1 MVVCEDPLK
10 DNKNNNVLAKCSV
23 ILWSVQWDPVSAM
36 SLAKCEL
43 SKNPENEDLFDDHD
57 PEKLFTDLQEIGRGN
72 FGTVFYAKNIKTDEV
87 VAIKKMSYN
96 GKQPRERWQAILK
109 EVKLL
114 KLCNHKNT
122 VSCKGCLLKEH
133 TAWLVME
140 YCVGSASDVLEV
152 LKKPLREVEIA
163 AICHDALQGLR
174 YLHRSGRIHRDVKAR
189 NVLLTENGV
198 VKLADFGSAA
208 LLARAKSFVGT
219 PYWMAPEV
227 ILAMGEGQYDGKVDV
242 WSLGITCV
250 ELAERDPPLF
260 NMNAMSALYHI
271 AQNDP
276 PMLSSPE
283 NWSSSFVEFVQEC
296 LKKQPSVR
304 PTAEDLLEHAFVV
317 QTRPADIL
325 YNLVKRT
332 KQAVRTLDDRMYRK
346 MKKMVISDPIGEG
359 EDMEKS
365 GATKEGDSVSKKKA
379 SAQLPFKTKKARVG
393 SDADVTNSTEQQ
405 QVDSESALGTSPF
418 MVPAIPLYKKKPKK
432 CTPMP
437 GN

>member
-1 MVVCEDPLK
+1 
-10 DNKNNNVLAKCSV
+10 
-23 ILWSVQWDPVSAM
+23 M
-36 SLAKCEL
+36 SLVKCEL

-57 PEKLFTDLQEIGRGN
+57 PEKLFTDLREIGRGN

-140 YCVGSASDVLEV
+140 YCVGSASDVLE
-152 LKKPLREVEIA
+152 
-163 AICHDALQGLR
+163 
-174 YLHRSGRIHRDVKAR
+174 
-189 NVLLTENGV
+189 
-198 VKLADFGSAA
+198 LADFGSAA

-296 LKKQPSVR
+296 LRKQPSVR
-304 PTAEDLLEHAFVV
+304 PTAEDLL
-317 QTRPADIL
+317 
-325 YNLVKRT
+325 
-332 KQAVRTLDDRMYRK
+332 
-346 MKKMVISDPIGEG
+346 
-359 EDMEKS
+359 
-365 GATKEGDSVSKKKA
+365 
-379 SAQLPFKTKKARVG
+379 
-393 SDADVTNSTEQQ
+393 
-405 QVDSESALGTSPF
+405 
-418 MVPAIPLYKKKPKK
+418 
-432 CTPMP
+432 
-437 GN
+437 